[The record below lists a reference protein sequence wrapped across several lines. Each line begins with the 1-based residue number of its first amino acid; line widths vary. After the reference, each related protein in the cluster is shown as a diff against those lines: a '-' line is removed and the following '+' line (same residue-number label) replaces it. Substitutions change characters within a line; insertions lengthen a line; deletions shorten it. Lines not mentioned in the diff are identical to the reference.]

1 MGKFF
6 NLSDIKPKPVE
17 RGEECGIST
26 KNSNS
31 KALHVQFDEMHD
43 AKVATI
49 KLLAGKLPE
58 ENEVIFLETTN
69 SFNAFTFIV
78 YLVKHAGRIDDLLIK
93 TYSINTRILDSLSAR
108 IRGNEIG
115 DITLYIA
122 ESIKY
127 RMPRVKDQL
136 EMMMKE
142 FTNFQVE
149 YAWTHQKVI
158 CARIGKNYFVVEG
171 SGNFS
176 ENSAEEQYIFMK
188 SKRIYDF
195 RSGNTGVA

>member
-1 MGKFF
+1 MSKFF
-6 NLSDIKPKPVE
+6 SINDIKPKQFEP
-17 RGEECGIST
+17 GEETGLRI
-26 KNSNS
+26 KQQNS
-31 KALHVQFDEMHD
+31 KALRISFDETHE

-78 YLVKHAGRIDDLLIK
+78 YLIKHAGRIDDLLIK
-93 TYSINTRILDSLSAR
+93 TYSINTRILDSLSSR
-108 IRGNEIG
+108 IRSNEIG
-115 DITLYIA
+115 DIALYIA
-122 ESIKY
+122 DSIKY
-127 RMPRVKDQL
+127 RMPKVKDQL
-136 EMMMKE
+136 DMMMRE
-142 FTNFQVE
+142 FGHFQVE

-158 CARIGKNYFVVEG
+158 CARIGSNYYVVEG

-188 SKRIYDF
+188 SKRIYEF
-195 RSGNTGVA
+195 RSGNTGMA

>member
-6 NLSDIKPKPVE
+6 DLSDIKPKPVE
-17 RGEECGIST
+17 PGEECGLRT
-26 KNSNS
+26 KSSNS
-31 KALHVQFDEMHD
+31 KALHIKFDEMHE

-78 YLVKHAGRIDDLLIK
+78 YLIKYAGRIDDLLIK
-93 TYSINTRILDSLSAR
+93 TYSINSRILDSLSAR
-108 IRGNEIG
+108 IRSNEIG
-115 DITLYIA
+115 DATLYIA
-122 ESIKY
+122 DSIKY
-127 RMPRVKDQL
+127 RMPKVKDQL
-136 EMMMKE
+136 DMMVRE
-142 FTNFQVE
+142 FGHFQVE

-158 CARIGKNYFVVEG
+158 CARIGNNYFVVEG

-188 SKRIYDF
+188 SKRIYEF
-195 RSGNTGVA
+195 RSGNSGMA

>member
-6 NLSDIKPKPVE
+6 NLQDIKPKPVE
-17 RGEECGIST
+17 PGEECGLKT

-31 KALHVQFDEMHD
+31 KALHVRFDEMHE

-78 YLVKHAGRIDDLLIK
+78 YLIKHAGRIDDLLIK
-93 TYSINTRILDSLSAR
+93 TYSINSRILDSLSAR
-108 IRGNEIG
+108 IRSNEIG

-122 ESIKY
+122 ESIKF
-127 RMPRVKDQL
+127 RMPRVKDQID
-136 EMMMKE
+136 MMVKE
-142 FTNFQVE
+142 FANFQIE

-158 CARIGKNYFVVEG
+158 FARVGNNHFVVEG

-188 SKRIYDF
+188 SKRIYEF
-195 RSGNTGVA
+195 RSGNTE

>member
-6 NLSDIKPKPVE
+6 DINDLKPKPFIDGDE
-17 RGEECGIST
+17 KGLKFRDE
-26 KNSNS
+26 NS
-31 KALHVQFDEMHD
+31 KSIRIKFDEIHER
-43 AKVATI
+43 KVATI
-49 KLLAGKLPE
+49 KMLTGHLPE
-58 ENEVIFLETTN
+58 ENEVIFMQTTN

-78 YLVKHAGRIDDLLIK
+78 YLLKHAGRIEQLLIK
-93 TYSINTRILDSLSAR
+93 TYSINTRILDSLSSK
-108 IRGNEIG
+108 IRSNEIG
-115 DITLYIA
+115 DIALYIA

-136 EMMMKE
+136 EMMVKE
-142 FTNFQVE
+142 FPDFQVE

-158 CARIGKNYFVVEG
+158 CARVGTDHYVVEG

-188 SKRIYDF
+188 SKRIYEF
-195 RSGNTGVA
+195 RSGYTK